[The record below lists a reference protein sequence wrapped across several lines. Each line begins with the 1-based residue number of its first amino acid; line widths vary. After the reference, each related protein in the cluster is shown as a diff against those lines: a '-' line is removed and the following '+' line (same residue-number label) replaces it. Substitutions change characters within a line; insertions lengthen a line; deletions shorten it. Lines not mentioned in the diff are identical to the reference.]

1 MRIGIIGAGGIAVS
15 RHIPAFK
22 QLGDECVIWGLS
34 DINSERATEVANEH
48 NIPHVFV
55 DYKDMFKEVDAVCIC
70 TPNKFHAEFAV
81 EALKAGV
88 HVLCEKPMAM
98 SKEQGEEML
107 AAARES
113 GKQLA
118 IAYHYRFMKEAQAAK
133 KMMTEVGR
141 PLVARVRAMRRRK
154 VPGWGYL
161 RTKIFKEEAA

>member
-1 MRIGIIGAGGIAVS
+1 
-15 RHIPAFK
+15 
-22 QLGDECVIWGLS
+22 
-34 DINSERATEVANEH
+34 
-48 NIPHVFV
+48 
-55 DYKDMFKEVDAVCIC
+55 
-70 TPNKFHAEFAV
+70 
-81 EALKAGV
+81 
-88 HVLCEKPMAM
+88 MAM

-154 VPGWGYL
+154 VPGWGVFTNKDLQGGGSLIDYGCHL
-161 RTKIFKEEAA
+161 LDLTLWLMGNPKHTEVLGRFFSYYRVICSLCARSVVFLA